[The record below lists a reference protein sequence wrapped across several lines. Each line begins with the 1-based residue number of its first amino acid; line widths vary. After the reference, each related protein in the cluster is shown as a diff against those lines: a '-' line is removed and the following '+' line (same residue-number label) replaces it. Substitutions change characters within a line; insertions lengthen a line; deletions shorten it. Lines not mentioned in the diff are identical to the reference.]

1 MIKSWKDSD
10 LNQLIKEK
18 KKSVP
23 SGKFT
28 QRLPKYSKRVF
39 SPEHVKLGE

>member
-10 LNQLIKEK
+10 LNQLIKE